1 MNAKFIGMDSWSRP
15 VYECEDETL
24 IKDIDPRAD
33 RPPVLCTSVNNAF
46 DGEPDM
52 PVKKD
57 ITLLPKRITW

>member
-1 MNAKFIGMDSWSRP
+1 MNAKFIGMDSWDRP

-24 IKDIDPRAD
+24 IKDIDSRAD
-33 RPPVLCTSVNNAF
+33 RPPALYTSVNNAF

-57 ITLLPKRITW
+57 ITLLPQRIIW